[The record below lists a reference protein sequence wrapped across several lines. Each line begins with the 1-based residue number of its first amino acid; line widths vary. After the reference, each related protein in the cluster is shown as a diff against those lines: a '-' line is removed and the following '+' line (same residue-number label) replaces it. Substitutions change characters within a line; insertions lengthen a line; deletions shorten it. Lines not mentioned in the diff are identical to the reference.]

1 MLRRLAEM
9 FGFQPPDPTSERVV
23 KGRQLDRLAGEV
35 RVTNAR
41 LLAIRT
47 EALAAAQRFQRP

>member
-9 FGFQPPDPTSERVV
+9 LGIRPPDPTSERVV
-23 KGRQLDRLAGEV
+23 KGRQLDRLSREV

-41 LLAIRT
+41 LIAIRT